1 MRETRTYG
9 LKRQEKENGDRRTAR
24 CVKDTH
30 TQPSSAVLFR
40 LTAPSLDP
48 TVGMGLPKTLSTK
61 GANGQGVSLEGTQI
75 RARRRAQI
83 FFDRRFG
90 SFSLERRT

>member
-1 MRETRTYG
+1 MREIRTYG
-9 LKRQEKENGDRRTAR
+9 LRRQEKENGDRRTAR

-48 TVGMGLPKTLSTK
+48 TVGMGFTLDDMEPIH
-61 GANGQGVSLEGTQI
+61 EGGEWKRSI
-75 RARRRAQI
+75 ARRV
-83 FFDRRFG
+83 RRDKKNRSKKHEEG
-90 SFSLERRT
+90 L

>member
-48 TVGMGLPKTLSTK
+48 TVGLVCRVILRTQLNTRL
-61 GANGQGVSLEGTQI
+61 LEMM
-75 RARRRAQI
+75 
-83 FFDRRFG
+83 
-90 SFSLERRT
+90 LCKEPMKRT

>member
-9 LKRQEKENGDRRTAR
+9 LKRQEKENGDWRTAR

-48 TVGMGLPKTLSTK
+48 TVGMGLFTQPLKNLSTK
-61 GANGQGVSLEGTQI
+61 AANRQGVSLE
-75 RARRRAQI
+75 AEH
-83 FFDRRFG
+83 D
-90 SFSLERRT
+90 

>member
-9 LKRQEKENGDRRTAR
+9 LRRQEKENGDRRTAR

-48 TVGMGLPKTLSTK
+48 TVGMGLKKTLSTK
-61 GANGQGVSLEGTQI
+61 AANRQEESHEEGLGAP
-75 RARRRAQI
+75 
-83 FFDRRFG
+83 
-90 SFSLERRT
+90 FSAAATLFQ

>member
-1 MRETRTYG
+1 MKLHKKFY
-9 LKRQEKENGDRRTAR
+9 KPDWRTAR

-48 TVGMGLPKTLSTK
+48 TAGTFDLHPRYRAEAYPVEISSQNSRTRAFCRDKTK
-61 GANGQGVSLEGTQI
+61 KMKIDKPA
-75 RARRRAQI
+75 
-83 FFDRRFG
+83 
-90 SFSLERRT
+90 